1 MRHNKMMYMRLL
13 ILAGA
18 FICQGCGLIIDAVQL
33 IRPMAAD
40 ELEAIC
46 ARKTLH
52 AGIAAEPL
60 RPFVFPAIFTDEG
73 LRITGLDVALV
84 REISRVL
91 SQRCGVPVNV
101 VVHLVHFPSL
111 FVELSEQKIDL
122 FVSAVAS
129 NVPSPTRAGF
139 AYSIPYFYGGGL
151 AIITQRPE
159 IVDRIRERVRTDPD
173 HANHL
178 AAQKAA
184 LYDFSIAVQDGSGS
198 HRYAEAQLHMD
209 RVVLCD
215 SLPAAFESEDPSID
229 IILGKLPV
237 LQHMVSRVRKN
248 WQLVTFDGEKPFLLT
263 SENYSVV
270 MAEENY
276 RLRWFVND
284 VLFELEQSG
293 QLTKMRRRWLEDD
306 YAYPRR
312 AAAEGL
318 SFAPGN
324 MPQQHDQ
331 GTCRA
336 ATAR

>member
-1 MRHNKMMYMRLL
+1 MYIRLL

-18 FICQGCGLIIDAVQL
+18 LVCQGCGLIIDAVQL
-33 IRPMAAD
+33 IRPIAAD

-52 AGIAAEPL
+52 AGMAAGPL

-73 LRITGLDVALV
+73 LRITGLDVDLV
-84 REISRVL
+84 REISRAL

-101 VVHLVHFPSL
+101 VLHLVHFPSL

-122 FVSAVAS
+122 FVSAMDS

-151 AIITQRPE
+151 AIITRKPE
-159 IVDRIRERVRTDPD
+159 IAERIRKRVLADQD
-173 HANHL
+173 HANQL
-178 AAQKAA
+178 AAKKAA
-184 LYDFSIAVQDGSGS
+184 LYDFSIAVQEGSGS

-237 LQHMVSRVRKN
+237 LHHMVSRVRKN
-248 WQLVTFDGEKPFLLT
+248 WQLVTLNDGKPFLLT
-263 SENYSVV
+263 SANYSVV

-293 QLTKMRRRWLEDD
+293 QLAQMRRRWLEDD

-318 SFAPGN
+318 SFAPDN
-324 MPQQHDQ
+324 MPRQHDQ
-331 GTCRA
+331 GTCRP

>member
-1 MRHNKMMYMRLL
+1 MMSIRVL
-13 ILAGA
+13 IIVAALV
-18 FICQGCGLIIDAVQL
+18 CQGCGLIIDAVQL

-52 AGIAAEPL
+52 AGMAAEPL
-60 RPFVFPAIFTDEG
+60 RPFVFPSIFTDEG
-73 LRITGLDVALV
+73 LRITGLDVDLV
-84 REISRVL
+84 REINRAL
-91 SQRCGVPVNV
+91 SQRCGAPIKV
-101 VVHLVHFPSL
+101 VVHLIHFPSL

-122 FVSAVAS
+122 FISAVSS

-151 AIITQRPE
+151 AIITGKPE
-159 IVDRIRERVRTDPD
+159 IAERIRERVRADQD

-184 LYDFSIAVQDGSGS
+184 LYDFSIAVQEGSGS

-237 LQHMVSRVRKN
+237 LHHMVSRVRKN
-248 WQLVTFDGEKPFLLT
+248 WRLVTLNGGKPFLLT

-293 QLTKMRRRWLEDD
+293 QLTQMRRRWLEDD

-312 AAAEGL
+312 AAADGL
-318 SFAPGN
+318 SFAPDN
-324 MPQQHDQ
+324 MPRQHDQ
-331 GTCRA
+331 GTCRPA
-336 ATAR
+336 IAP